1 VSGKACFR
9 VGLIVLVALVAGTA
23 AAVKGQARVSAAA
36 QCEPSIDPAYTDEVN
51 QALAQKQ
58 DVWGN
63 ELLSSPE
70 GPTAEGV
77 GRYLHPLMLVGRP
90 GGSGPRHL
98 TDSGVYYLPFGRP
111 DGPEG
116 ASEVE
121 LHIADGSQIVSRD
134 VDGPRLTVGVGRAGR
149 ERYGSCLVRLQT
161 PRLDGGYL
169 PILETS
175 YTAADGVRY
184 RQESFATVIPET
196 GSLVS
201 FVRVVVNPRLAHRK
215 SGIGYLRLTPSVR
228 GLRQVGDGLRRGDG
242 TRLLFSDGA
251 RFNGTSLV
259 YATRPRKALTVY
271 AAWLDQARP
280 TKPLELDR
288 ASYEQAKRSMIRY
301 WNRRLSEGATY
312 AVPEKR
318 VHDAERN
325 LLIQNMLMSGRY
337 SLGNAYDGW
346 SFELIDVAEVMG
358 DYGFGKIERAILEKS
373 FRKRS
378 AFPKRAAGERMVGTA
393 HYYRYFG
400 DKAFVDQVTPALGK
414 FVASFENQLNASKV
428 GILDPERYG
437 VDVNMRVYGLHAQA
451 QALQGLRA
459 MSAVWAQTGH
469 AFLAGKADRVATRLE
484 AGIDKAV
491 DASRVALPDGSLFV
505 PIALLDG
512 SEHPYD
518 ALTDSRPGSYWNLV
532 MPYALASGVFP
543 PGGPEATGVL
553 DYMLK
558 HGSRFLGL
566 VRFRAYT
573 NRTNPGYRAP
583 GSDDVYGLN
592 VARFLADND
601 QPDQLDLSLY
611 GKLVA
616 GMTPGTFVSGEGS
629 TIGVVPGQYY
639 RSMFR
644 PPNSANN
651 ASFLEQL
658 RLTLVHETRDAAGVP
673 AGLELAYSTPRAW
686 LRPGKQITVRAART
700 SFGPLSYSL
709 EARSGSVRVSVDVP
723 TRIPKTLKLRL
734 RLPAGERIAGVAL
747 EGKAFYHYAPAT
759 ETIDLSNLGGRLNLI
774 VAIARS

>member
-1 VSGKACFR
+1 MLGKACFR
-9 VGLIVLVALVAGTA
+9 VGLIALVTLAAGTA
-23 AAVKGQARVSAAA
+23 PAVEGQARGSAAA
-36 QCEPSIDPAYTDEVN
+36 QCEPSVDPAYAQEVGH
-51 QALAQKQ
+51 ALAQKQ

-63 ELLSSPE
+63 ELLASPA
-70 GPTAEGV
+70 GPTADGV
-77 GRYLHPLMLVGRP
+77 QGYLHPLMLVGRP

-98 TDSGVYYLPFGRP
+98 TDSGVYYVPFGRP
-111 DGPEG
+111 DGPDG
-116 ASEVE
+116 ASTVQ
-121 LHIADGSQIVSRD
+121 LHVADGSQIVSRD
-134 VDGPRLTVGVGRAGR
+134 VEGPRLSVGVGRAGR
-149 ERYGSCLVRLQT
+149 ERYGSCLTRLQT

-169 PILETS
+169 PVLETS
-175 YTAADGVRY
+175 YAAADGVRY

-201 FVRVVVNPRLAHRK
+201 FVRVVVNPRLAHRR

-228 GLRQVGDGLRRGDG
+228 GLRQVGDELRRGDG
-242 TRLLFSDGA
+242 TRLLFSEGA

-259 YATRPRKALTVY
+259 YATQPRKPLTVY

-280 TKPLELDR
+280 TRPFELDR
-288 ASYEQAKRSMIRY
+288 ASYERAKRSMIRY
-301 WNRRLSEGATY
+301 WNRRLSQGATY

-318 VHDAERN
+318 VLDAERN

-358 DYGFGKIERAILEKS
+358 DYGFGRIERAILEKS

-378 AFPKRAAGERMVGTA
+378 PFPKRAAGERMVGTA
-393 HYYRYFG
+393 HYYRRFG
-400 DKAFVDQVTPALGK
+400 DKLFVDQVTPALGK

-437 VDVNMRVYGLHAQA
+437 VDVNTRVYGLHAQA

-459 MSAVWAQTGH
+459 MSSVWVQTGH
-469 AFLAGKADRVATRLE
+469 PFLAAKADRVATRLE

-491 DASRVALPDGSLFV
+491 DASKVTLPDGSLFV

-532 MPYALASGVFP
+532 MPYALASGVFR

-553 DYMLK
+553 DYMLE

-566 VRFRAYT
+566 VRFRAFT

-658 RLTLVHETRDAAGVP
+658 RLTLVHETRDAAGAP
-673 AGLELAYSTPRAW
+673 DGLELAYATPRAW
-686 LRPGKQITVRAART
+686 LRPGQGDRRSIGTDELRAALVLARRT
-700 SFGPLSYSL
+700 RRFDPRPPRR
-709 EARSGSVRVSVDVP
+709 AATP
-723 TRIPKTLKLRL
+723 
-734 RLPAGERIAGVAL
+734 PADAQ
-747 EGKAFYHYAPAT
+747 APAPPT
-759 ETIDLSNLGGRLNLI
+759 CG
-774 VAIARS
+774 